1 MHTFHPIKNDNSLCG
16 AAAAVSGISE
26 MFGIQGVVQF
36 HKFSAQECLR
46 YEMAVDHHWLAELG
60 MSY

>member
-1 MHTFHPIKNDNSLCG
+1 MHNFHPIKNDNSLCG
-16 AAAAVSGISE
+16 AAAAVAGIRTI
-26 MFGIQGVVQF
+26 FGIQFAVQF

-46 YEMAVDHHWLAELG
+46 YEMAVDRHWLAELG